1 MKRLQALAASL
12 LLATAT
18 ATAFADPLPINQLP
32 MYGDRAKTEAMQ
44 KADADFMTSMEK
56 QGLSRAEGA
65 RQMLRQGWAAW
76 GKQDMATAMA
86 RFNQAWLLDPEN
98 GNAYHGFALVLALR
112 EGTPSDI
119 ERMFRLATSKPTV
132 DAEAFV
138 DHGHFL
144 MGQKRFDASLVQ
156 LGHAL
161 RISPTARNAR
171 ANMAFVHYL
180 KSDFAN
186 ACAWARKAEANR
198 DRLEPGFLEEVCT
211 RAAGEL
217 EDGKPASRASPPA

>member
-12 LLATAT
+12 LLAT

-32 MYGDRAKTEAMQ
+32 MYGGRAKTEATQ
-44 KADADFMTSMEK
+44 KADADFIASMEK
-56 QGLSRAEGA
+56 QGLARTEGA
-65 RQMLRQGWAAW
+65 KQMLKQGWAAW
-76 GKQDMATAMA
+76 GKRDMTTAMA

-112 EGTPSDI
+112 DGTPSDI

-138 DHGHFL
+138 DYGHFL
-144 MGQKRFDASLVQ
+144 MGQKRLDASMVQLVQ
-156 LGHAL
+156 AL
-161 RISPTARNAR
+161 RISPTVRNAR

-180 KSDFAN
+180 KNDFAN
-186 ACAWARKAEANR
+186 ACAWARKAESNR
-198 DRLEPGFLEEVCT
+198 DPLEPGFLEEMCM
-211 RAAGEL
+211 RAASETEG
-217 EDGKPASRASPPA
+217 GKPASRASPPA